1 MSNLLYQQIDLLSK
15 EKGIDSEVVIGA
27 VEDAILVATRKYY
40 NSTEN
45 LTASFNKDTG
55 QVEVYAIK
63 QVMEKASNP
72 SLEISLAEALITD
85 PGAEINDEIKIQKPT
100 DVLGRIAAQTAKQV
114 ILQRVREAERESIF
128 EEYTQRIGEVVT
140 CLVKRIEGSDVII
153 DLGTAEGRLPRREQS
168 RLENFAMGDRIRV
181 VIVKAEKT
189 TRGPQVVVSRIDSA
203 LLAKLFEMEVPE
215 IYDGTVM
222 IKEIAR
228 DTGERSKIA
237 VVSRDNDV
245 DPIGACVGMKGS
257 RVQGVIRELHGEK
270 IDIIPYS
277 DDPVT
282 FVTNA
287 LSPAKIDRASVLDS
301 FEKHLEVIVEMDQLS
316 LAIGKKGQNVR
327 LAAKL
332 TGWKIDIK
340 SDEEKRAEIE
350 DQMALLEAKTPLS
363 ELPDLSKGILD
374 KLTANSIKTIEGL
387 ADTPIG
393 DLTKIEGVG
402 PKSAEKII
410 ASVKEYYIQYAQ
422 AAEAKRAAEAEQKAD
437 QNSSVKD
444 GMIQE
449 ETVSLTGENINSESS
464 GHSNDA
470 IVEKDTEEKV
480 EGS

>member
-1 MSNLLYQQIDLLSK
+1 MSNLLYQQIELLSK
-15 EKGIDSEVVIGA
+15 EKGIDPQVVIGA

-40 NSTEN
+40 NSIEN

-63 QVMEKASNP
+63 RVMETVTNP
-72 SLEISLAEALITD
+72 SFEISLTEALIID
-85 PGAEINDEIKIQKPT
+85 PSAGIDAEIKIQKPT

-140 CLVKRIEGSDVII
+140 SLVKRIEGSDVIV

-168 RLENFAMGDRIRV
+168 RLENFVMGDRIRV
-181 VIVKAEKT
+181 VIVKVEKT
-189 TRGPQVVVSRIDSA
+189 TRGPQVIVSRITPA
-203 LLAKLFEMEVPE
+203 LLTKLLEMEVPE

-222 IKEIAR
+222 IREAAR

-237 VVSRDNDV
+237 VVSRDSDV
-245 DPIGACVGMKGS
+245 DPVGACVGMKGS

-277 DDPVT
+277 EDPIT

-287 LSPAKIDRASVLDS
+287 LSPAKIDRASIIDPM
-301 FEKHLEVIVEMDQLS
+301 EKHLEVIVEMDQLS

-363 ELPDLSKGILD
+363 ELPGLSKGILE
-374 KLTANSIKTIEGL
+374 KLTENSIKTIEEL
-387 ADTPIG
+387 ADTPID
-393 DLTKIEGVG
+393 DLTKIEGLG

-422 AAEAKRAAEAEQKAD
+422 AAEAKRVAEAEQENKQD
-437 QNSSVKD
+437 GSVKD
-444 GMIQE
+444 EVTQE
-449 ETVSLTGENINSESS
+449 ETVSLAEEDS
-464 GHSNDA
+464 GSKPSDGSVDV
-470 IVEKDTEEKV
+470 IVEENTEEKV
-480 EGS
+480 EGD

>member
-1 MSNLLYQQIDLLSK
+1 MSNLLYQQIELLSK
-15 EKGIDSEVVIGA
+15 EKGIDPQVVIGA

-40 NSTEN
+40 NSIEN

-63 QVMEKASNP
+63 RVMETVTNP
-72 SLEISLAEALITD
+72 SFEISLTEALIID
-85 PGAEINDEIKIQKPT
+85 PSAGIDAEIKIQKPT

-140 CLVKRIEGSDVII
+140 SLVKRIEGSDVIV

-168 RLENFAMGDRIRV
+168 RLENFVMGDRIRV
-181 VIVKAEKT
+181 VIVKVEKT
-189 TRGPQVVVSRIDSA
+189 TRGPQVIVSRIDPS
-203 LLAKLFEMEVPE
+203 LLTKLFEMEVPE

-222 IKEIAR
+222 IREAAR

-237 VVSRDNDV
+237 VVSRDSDV
-245 DPIGACVGMKGS
+245 DPVGACVGMKGS

-277 DDPVT
+277 EDPIT

-287 LSPAKIDRASVLDS
+287 LSPAKIDRASIIDPM
-301 FEKHLEVIVEMDQLS
+301 EKHLEVIVEMDQLS

-363 ELPDLSKGILD
+363 ELPGLSKGILE
-374 KLTANSIKTIEGL
+374 KLTENSIKTIEEL
-387 ADTPIG
+387 ADTPID
-393 DLTKIEGVG
+393 DLTKIEGLG

-422 AAEAKRAAEAEQKAD
+422 AAEAKRVAEAEQENKQD
-437 QNSSVKD
+437 GSVKD
-444 GMIQE
+444 EVTQE
-449 ETVSLTGENINSESS
+449 ETVSLAEEDS
-464 GHSNDA
+464 GSKPSDGSVDV
-470 IVEKDTEEKV
+470 IVEENTEEKV
-480 EGS
+480 EGD